1 LEINQSVL
9 LKGGIMVLPKTKVM
23 TVEIEKWMD
32 DVMEAKQKKTG
43 ISKRF
48 QVNEALKAHLGKKQS
63 VADLS

>member
-1 LEINQSVL
+1 
-9 LKGGIMVLPKTKVM
+9 MVLPKTKVM